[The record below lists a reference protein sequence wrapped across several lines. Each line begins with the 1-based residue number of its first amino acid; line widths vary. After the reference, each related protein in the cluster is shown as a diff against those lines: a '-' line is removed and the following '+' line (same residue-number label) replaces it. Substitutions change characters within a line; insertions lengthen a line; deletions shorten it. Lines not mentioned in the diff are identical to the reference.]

1 METKLNAWTLDT
13 IYDPLTGGEM
23 ATYEPKTL
31 MQKTTHNRSM
41 KVLPSTINHSKET
54 FNIVSG
60 HQVSDVRR
68 VVTMAMKKDE
78 LNKHFAK
85 RSTVSKYTNIV
96 SNHNLSPDYQRIA
109 AANSVVD
116 KRSATGVNQIP
127 VKTTPGKTNTFM
139 DTESRVTAFNR
150 KRLIT

>member
-1 METKLNAWTLDT
+1 
-13 IYDPLTGGEM
+13 
-23 ATYEPKTL
+23 
-31 MQKTTHNRSM
+31 M

-68 VVTMAMKKDE
+68 VVTMEMKKDE

-96 SNHNLSPDYQRIA
+96 SNHNLSPAYQRIA
-109 AANSVVD
+109 AANSIID
-116 KRSATGVNQIP
+116 KRTVTGANQIP
-127 VKTTPGKTNTFM
+127 VKTSAGKTNTFM